1 MTHRAKDPRYLARLQ
16 KFVALRW
23 MIADGLQASERWF
36 GALGRV
42 ERQLRIAKQ
51 FQQQQNTF
59 SRQQR
64 HVA

>member
-42 ERQLRIAKQ
+42 ERQLRIAEQ
-51 FQQQQNTF
+51 FQQQNTF
-59 SRQQR
+59 SRQPR
-64 HVA
+64 RAA